1 MRELEQEQFRQFCQL
16 NGIGTVNT
24 TEEEEVLATN
34 EDLNTQSTT

>member
-24 TEEEEVLATN
+24 EEILSNN
-34 EDLNTQSTT
+34 EDSTQQSP

>member
-24 TEEEEVLATN
+24 IEEEIPS
-34 EDLNTQSTT
+34 D